1 MKGIYI
7 TEEAKQEIESKIVEL
22 ETNIKQFKSIMPTY
36 DPVASNT
43 QLFVFKEIL
52 QSATILPVYSNWDE
66 VERFP
71 PNNESQSLKTLE
83 LKNGVII
90 EPKQ

>member
-22 ETNIKQFKSIMPTY
+22 ETNIKQFKSIMPAY

-43 QLFVFKEIL
+43 QLFVFKEML
-52 QSATILPVYSNWDE
+52 QSATILPVEESWDE
-66 VERFP
+66 VEFCY
-71 PNNESQSLKTLE
+71 EYALE
-83 LKNGVII
+83 DLQEKYPQGVII
-90 EPKQ
+90 QPKK

>member
-7 TEEAKQEIESKIVEL
+7 TKEGKKEIEDKIVEL

-36 DPVASNT
+36 DTVASNT

-52 QSATILPVYSNWDE
+52 SSATILPVENNMSYVKSYDFVDE
-66 VERFP
+66 FDIEYP
-71 PNNESQSLKTLE
+71 
-83 LKNGVII
+83 NGVII
-90 EPKQ
+90 QPTNK